1 MPKPSPVPFPVDRSS
16 LLLIVRSF
24 VGLLAERV
32 AGGDGEDAGCD
43 YPLPGGLSLDG
54 IACSLFAYARDV
66 EALPP
71 GMDEDDDEE
80 KLAEIA
86 ETLRAMVE
94 DAPPDEDADDVRRN

>member
-1 MPKPSPVPFPVDRSS
+1 MPKPSPLPFPVDRSS

-32 AGGDGEDAGCD
+32 AGGDGDEAGCD

-54 IACSLFAYARDV
+54 VACSLFAYARDV

-71 GMDEDDDEE
+71 GIEEDDDEE

-94 DAPPDEDADDVRRN
+94 AAPGDDADDVRLN